1 MCCRSIENVYKR
13 YTESFKGSDDLRRIQ
28 EEALAVIPN
37 VFREDQTQ
45 DFRTDRTGP
54 VGHSSL
60 APQHPPCT
68 PHVGQY
74 STDSAERRAYSC
86 DRPTLTAG
94 LER

>member
-1 MCCRSIENVYKR
+1 MCCRSIEDVYKR

-60 APQHPPCT
+60 APQHPLASL
-68 PHVGQY
+68 VGQY

-86 DRPTLTAG
+86 DRPTLTSSG
-94 LER
+94 P